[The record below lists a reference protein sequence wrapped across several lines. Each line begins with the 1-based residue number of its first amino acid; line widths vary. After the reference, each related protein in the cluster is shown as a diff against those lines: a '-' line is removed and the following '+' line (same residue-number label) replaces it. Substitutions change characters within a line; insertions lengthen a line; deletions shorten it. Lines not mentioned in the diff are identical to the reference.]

1 MLSALSIWLEKYA
14 GSYIAGQW
22 IGKRNRVDLEME
34 RTIISFEEE
43 LKKFHKS
50 MELGDVEEQINSQDR
65 TDVAEI
71 LVRIMS
77 EQYTTVS
84 GDGDVVE

>member
-1 MLSALSIWLEKYA
+1 
-14 GSYIAGQW
+14 
-22 IGKRNRVDLEME
+22 ME